1 MLGGDTAGS
10 PLRRKRIQETR
21 KNRGPGLWKFNDSL
35 LVNEEYDE
43 LQKVISNTV
52 QQYAIPLYSTDF
64 ASDPNNFQCIEF
76 TISISL
82 FYETLLMLIRGE
94 TVRFSKQ
101 KARKTREQ
109 EDKQIDTINKLQ
121 DAFNNNP
128 TQRCLQQLEE
138 AKSWLENIRK
148 PQIKGLITRSRV
160 QWHEDGERC
169 SKYFLSLEK
178 RNYIRKSIQCI
189 KVDNKTVT
197 SKPKILD
204 LFSQSLSRKYTEE
217 SALTNSNIYFQD
229 NIKKKFSQAQK
240 RALDEPL
247 SFEEL
252 RVALTRAP
260 LGGGAETAPPP
271 ARFLA

>member
-1 MLGGDTAGS
+1 
-10 PLRRKRIQETR
+10 
-21 KNRGPGLWKFNDSL
+21 
-35 LVNEEYDE
+35 
-43 LQKVISNTV
+43 
-52 QQYAIPLYSTDF
+52 
-64 ASDPNNFQCIEF
+64 
-76 TISISL
+76 
-82 FYETLLMLIRGE
+82 MLIRGE
-94 TVRFSKQ
+94 TVLFSKQ

-138 AKSWLENIRK
+138 AKSSLENIRK
-148 PQIKGLITRSRV
+148 PKIKGLITRSRV

-178 RNYIRKSIQCI
+178 RKYIWKSIQCI

-204 LFSQSLSRKYTEE
+204 LFSQSLSRKYTEQ
-217 SALTNSNIYFQD
+217 SAPTNSNIYFQD
-229 NIKKKFSQAQK
+229 NIKKKLSEAQK

-252 RVALTRAP
+252 RVALMKMKKGKSPRSNGFTADFFKHFWKILGIFLYRPFLESVQNGTTLHAHRESIVTLIPKPGKSTDTKTR
-260 LGGGAETAPPP
+260 
-271 ARFLA
+271 